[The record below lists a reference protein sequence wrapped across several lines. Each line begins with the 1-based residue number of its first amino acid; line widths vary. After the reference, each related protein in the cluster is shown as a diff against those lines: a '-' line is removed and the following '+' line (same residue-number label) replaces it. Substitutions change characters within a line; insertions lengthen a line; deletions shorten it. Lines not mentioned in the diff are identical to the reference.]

1 MASKGN
7 SSWNLESFLDSLIFE
22 LDKAQDTLSIK
33 GMNRKLTY
41 TVKDV
46 ALELQIFPEFD
57 GDTVR
62 FTTAKPG
69 ETGASKVSLQLG
81 SIRDNQIQEIAKR
94 PLTKDDVSIEDINL
108 PETEKKQLR
117 KLGIHSAEDLRRTTE
132 ERNVDIGKVT
142 NEKVDYKQ
150 LANVINQARRK
161 QQAPS
166 VSKASVSQ
174 AQGKTI
180 VTLQGENL
188 AIASSLDQFPLAMLN
203 NENIEVVSANE
214 REVQLQVNEDQL
226 QRGQLSQLKIAL
238 DPYAIVTMNLKL

>member
-108 PETEKKQLR
+108 PEPEKKQLR
-117 KLGIHSAEDLRRTTE
+117 RLGIHSAEDLRRTTE

-214 REVQLQVNEDQL
+214 REVQLQVNEEQL

>member
-1 MASKGN
+1 
-7 SSWNLESFLDSLIFE
+7 
-22 LDKAQDTLSIK
+22 
-33 GMNRKLTY
+33 
-41 TVKDV
+41 VKDV

-81 SIRDNQIQEIAKR
+81 SIRDSQIKEIAKK

-108 PETEKKQLR
+108 PEPEKKQLR

-203 NENIEVVSANE
+203 DKNIEVVSANE
-214 REVQLQVNEDQL
+214 REVQLQVNEEQL

>member
-203 NENIEVVSANE
+203 DKNIEVVSANE

>member
-1 MASKGN
+1 MASKSN
-7 SSWNLESFLDSLIFE
+7 TSWNLESFLDSLIFE
-22 LDKAQDTLSIK
+22 LDKAQDTLSVK

-108 PETEKKQLR
+108 PEPEKKQLR
-117 KLGIHSAEDLRRTTE
+117 RLGIHSAEDLRRTTE

-188 AIASSLDQFPLAMLN
+188 ALASSLDQFPLAMLN
-203 NENIEVVSANE
+203 DKNIEVISANE
-214 REVQLQVNEDQL
+214 REVQLQVNEEQL
-226 QRGQLSQLKIAL
+226 QRGKLSQLKIAL

>member
-180 VTLQGENL
+180 VTLHGENL

-214 REVQLQVNEDQL
+214 REVQLQVTEEQL